1 MKYLTK
7 AIPLIITI
15 AVIIWLISE
24 QGTWNLEIV
33 LAAIILSALFIIAAA
48 NPLIDHIKKQKP
60 YRKSKALREKD
71 HITIATTKEGL
82 LKQCEQGYLVRKE
95 YIVALVEMDIPADEL
110 FETYEQDY
118 ITRDEY
124 IDIASGFI
132 ELRDWNEEEGWSSK
146 KKAQK
151 KSRKW
156 DLRWRKAKI
165 EHCLSVYEENRATR
179 EEYLY
184 AVRMFKN
191 EWQQDDRKY
200 FLKTN
205 IQ

>member
-1 MKYLTK
+1 MQYLK
-7 AIPLIITI
+7 KSIPLII
-15 AVIIWLISE
+15 AVAVAIWLISE
-24 QGTWNLEIV
+24 QGSWSFGSV
-33 LAAIILSALFIIAAA
+33 LALIIGLVWFIPMMAG
-48 NPLIDHIKKQKP
+48 PLIGYAQEQAP

-82 LKQCEQGYLVRKE
+82 FEQCKQGYLVRKE
-95 YIVALVEMDIPADEL
+95 YMVALVEMDIPSDEL
-110 FETYEQDY
+110 FEMYEQDY

-146 KKAQK
+146 KKDQK

-156 DLRWRKAKI
+156 DLKWRKTKI

-205 IQ
+205 IT